1 MADTETDIEDAPAG
15 IEYHGVAGSSADC
28 ETAVLRLLMI
38 GPRLAR
44 LLILTAGRDHA
55 LMLFNEFDDPIAI
68 KSGFASGYGGSGPT
82 ALSRVVQLLWK
93 HDVEIEEIIVD
104 EALIERVDRS
114 ALTAADLAAIE
125 TAAPVRP
132 GRWGNDY
139 IRDRENDTASDRS
152 LWGTLPQ
159 VMPYALLDPRLVD
172 LAMAF
177 AADPDA
183 CLQKAYRQLE
193 DHLRTR
199 TGLKEFGG
207 KLFSKAFQGNGAV
220 LTWDVPDPAE
230 AQGRANLFAAVF
242 MAYRNP
248 RAHRL
253 SVGDHLSEF
262 LLLNQLFKLE
272 AEAVGVAEPSIRTVS
287 PND

>member
-1 MADTETDIEDAPAG
+1 M
-15 IEYHGVAGSSADC
+15 SSPLNVIVPC
-28 ETAVLRLLMI
+28 RGWLR
-38 GPRLAR
+38 P
-44 LLILTAGRDHA
+44 LI
-55 LMLFNEFDDPIAI
+55 
-68 KSGFASGYGGSGPT
+68 
-82 ALSRVVQLLWK
+82 
-93 HDVEIEEIIVD
+93 
-104 EALIERVDRS
+104 DRS
-114 ALTAADLAAIE
+114 
-125 TAAPVRP
+125 V
-132 GRWGNDY
+132 
-139 IRDRENDTASDRS
+139 SD
-152 LWGTLPQ
+152 
-159 VMPYALLDPRLVD
+159 LVD

-207 KLFSKAFQGNGAV
+207 KLFSRAFQANGAV

-253 SVGDHLSEF
+253 SMGDHLSEF